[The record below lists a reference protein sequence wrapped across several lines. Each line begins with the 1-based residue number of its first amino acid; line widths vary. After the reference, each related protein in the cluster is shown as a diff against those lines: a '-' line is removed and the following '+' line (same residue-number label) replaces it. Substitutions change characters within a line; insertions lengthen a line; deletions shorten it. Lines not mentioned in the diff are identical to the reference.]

1 MYVRFGGGAA
11 SARRRAAGGTD
22 RAESCRAEG
31 RECRMLQLACAWADA
46 HYLASGS
53 TEYQPVIQRPSAWG
67 GEGTPEVSEYCAAEL
82 GALQGTGIAA
92 ARALI
97 ADALDLRY
105 RLPRLWNRVLTGGV
119 RAWQARK
126 IAEETRPLSWEACA
140 DVDHALSDFVDTMPW
155 PRFATLLSAAILQAG
170 PAAAAERAE
179 RARSTQ
185 DVFSFDSE
193 DGLKT
198 IIAKAAAGD
207 AIWFMATVNRI
218 ADILAAEGDTDPVG
232 ARRARAIGILAQ
244 PAEALRLLIEHQ
256 HDPDQQDDSAEP
268 ADPNATAE
276 EIPACQPE
284 PDLAPE
290 PGAASKPHPASEP
303 EDASPETASEP
314 EPAWESEA
322 EVETDNHQSLSM
334 TVPPEFDAKG
344 ARPRVI
350 LHFHLAEAALR
361 TGHAIVR
368 PEDGDLITLDQLVEF
383 LGRSRCQVR
392 IQPVLNPTA
401 VAPVDGYEI
410 PAQLRAAVR
419 ALQVADVFPFGTCLS
434 QDMDLDHTERY
445 LPMDYGGPPG
455 QTRLGNLGPM
465 ARPGHRAVTH
475 GGWQKHQPEPGHF
488 VHRSPIGYVYLVTNQ
503 GTLAL
508 GRTNFSNAVWQASIP
523 KPDVIPA

>member
-1 MYVRFGGGAA
+1 MFDSGVELPALGAA
-11 SARRRAAGGTD
+11 QLAGLIEQNH
-22 RAESCRAEG
+22 AELKA

-46 HYLASGS
+46 HYLDSGS
-53 TEYQPVIQRPSAWG
+53 TDYQPVIQRACAWG

-126 IAEETRPLSWEACA
+126 IAEQTRALSWEVCA
-140 DVDHALSDFVDTMPW
+140 DVDHALSDFVDMMPW
-155 PRFATLLSAAILQAG
+155 PRFAKILSAAILHAD
-170 PAAAAERAE
+170 PALAAQRAE
-179 RARSTQ
+179 RCRSTQ

-198 IIAKAAAGD
+198 IVAKAAAGD

-256 HDPDQQDDSAEP
+256 HDPGQAAKSNEP
-268 ADPNATAE
+268 GETATAE
-276 EIPACQPE
+276 DPKKPNESAGPPE
-284 PDLAPE
+284 PPESGEPTEAGEPTDTVEDAMPE
-290 PGAASKPHPASEP
+290 P
-303 EDASPETASEP
+303 
-314 EPAWESEA
+314 EA
-322 EVETDNHQSLSM
+322 EEAALEAEADDHQSLSM
-334 TVPPEFDAKG
+334 TVPPGFEAKA
-344 ARPRVI
+344 ARPRVV

-361 TGHAIVR
+361 TGQTIVR
-368 PEDGDLITLDQLVEF
+368 PENGDPLTLTQLMEF
-383 LGRSRCQVR
+383 LSRNRCEVR

-401 VAPVDGYEI
+401 VAAVDSYEI

-434 QDMDLDHTERY
+434 QNMDLDHTERY
-445 LPMDYGGPPG
+445 LPVDYGGPPG
-455 QTRLGNLGPM
+455 QTRLGNLGPI
-465 ARPGHRAVTH
+465 ARLGHRAVTH
-475 GGWQKHQPEPGHF
+475 GGWAKHQPESGYF

-508 GRTNFSNAVWQASIP
+508 GRTSFSNAVWEASKP
-523 KPDVIPA
+523 KPAAIPA

>member
-1 MYVRFGGGAA
+1 LGAA
-11 SARRRAAGGTD
+11 HLAGLIEQNH
-22 RAESCRAEG
+22 AELKT

-46 HYLASGS
+46 HHLDSGS
-53 TEYQPVIQRPSAWG
+53 TEYQPLIQRACAWG

-105 RLPRLWNRVLTGGV
+105 RLPRQWNRVLTGGV
-119 RAWQARK
+119 RAWQARN
-126 IAEETRPLSWEACA
+126 IAEQTRPLTWEACA
-140 DVDHALSDFVDTMPW
+140 DVDHALSDFVDMMPW
-155 PRFATLLSAAILQAG
+155 PRFAKILSAAILQAD
-170 PAAAAERAE
+170 PALAAERAE

-244 PAEALRLLIEHQ
+244 PVEALRLLIQHQ
-256 HDPDQQDDSAEP
+256 HDSTDQLNQSIEP
-268 ADPNATAE
+268 A
-276 EIPACQPE
+276 E
-284 PDLAPE
+284 PDLTHQDEPACRPEPKPSAPE
-290 PGAASKPHPASEP
+290 PASKPEAASEP
-303 EDASPETASEP
+303 VPEWESEP
-314 EPAWESEA
+314 EA
-322 EVETDNHQSLSM
+322 EPDDHQSLSM
-334 TVPPEFDAKG
+334 TVPPGIDAKA
-344 ARPRVI
+344 ARPQVV

-361 TGHAIVR
+361 TGQAIVR
-368 PEDGDLITLDQLVEF
+368 PEDGDPLTLHQLMEF
-383 LGRSRCQVR
+383 LSRTRCQVR
-392 IQPVLNPTA
+392 IQPVLNPTE
-401 VAPVDGYEI
+401 VAPVDSYEI

-434 QDMDLDHTERY
+434 QNMDLDHTERY
-445 LPMDYGGPPG
+445 VPMDYGGPPG

-475 GGWQKHQPEPGHF
+475 GGWQKHQPEPGYYI
-488 VHRSPIGYVYLVTNQ
+488 HRSPIGYVYLVTNQ

-508 GRTNFSNAVWQASIP
+508 GRTNFSNAVWQASKP
-523 KPDVIPA
+523 KPAAIPA